1 MKKNLKTLR
10 NLLIDYFKRLSEV
23 FIMLRKGLK
32 TIDVNE
38 TVEFELSFYNA
49 NKFKK
54 LQFSGFLNE
63 DKDEYWYLP
72 THQGLVD
79 ELVKIPRGSLV
90 RATRLTQGG
99 PKEACKY
106 KVEVLREGPKVVQAS
121 LDSF

>member
-1 MKKNLKTLR
+1 
-10 NLLIDYFKRLSEV
+10 
-23 FIMLRKGLK
+23 MLRKGLK
-32 TIDVNE
+32 SIDVNE
-38 TVEFELSFYNA
+38 TVEFELSYYNS

-63 DKDEYWYLP
+63 DKDEFLYLP

-79 ELVKIPRGSLV
+79 ELMKIPRGSLV

-106 KVEVLREGPKVVQAS
+106 KVEVLREGPKPSVQKT

>member
-1 MKKNLKTLR
+1 
-10 NLLIDYFKRLSEV
+10 
-23 FIMLRKGLK
+23 MLRKGLYK
-32 TIDVNE
+32 IKVNE
-38 TVEFELSFYNA
+38 EIEFELSYYNA

-63 DKDEYWYLP
+63 NKDEYWYLP

-106 KVEVLREGPKVVQAS
+106 KVEVLRKGPKAS
-121 LDSF
+121 PQQTLDSC